1 MQKKKTG
8 KLFEFCCLAPAIVI
22 WMEVKKQKEK

>member
-8 KLFEFCCLAPAIVI
+8 KLFEFCCLAPAII
-22 WMEVKKQKEK
+22 SIKIKKLKKI